1 MEESKAGERRTNN
14 SKILMEESKAG
25 GRRTNNS
32 KILMEESKAGES
44 IFELFVLRSPAFDS
58 SISIF

>member
-25 GRRTNNS
+25 ERFGF
-32 KILMEESKAGES
+32 LH
-44 IFELFVLRSPAFDS
+44 
-58 SISIF
+58 

>member
-25 GRRTNNS
+25 ERRTNNS
-32 KILMEESKAGES
+32 IVQGKRTK
-44 IFELFVLRSPAFDS
+44 DKH
-58 SISIF
+58 

>member
-25 GRRTNNS
+25 ERRTNNS
-32 KILMEESKAGES
+32 IVLLEESKAGG
-44 IFELFVLRSPAFDS
+44 ELFVLRPPAFDS
-58 SISIF
+58 SINIF